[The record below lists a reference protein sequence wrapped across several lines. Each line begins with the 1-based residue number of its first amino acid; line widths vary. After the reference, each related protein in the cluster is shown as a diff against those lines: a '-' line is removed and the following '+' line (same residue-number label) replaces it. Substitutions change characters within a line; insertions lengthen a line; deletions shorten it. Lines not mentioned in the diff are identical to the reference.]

1 MVRSSLRGMQH
12 DVRGTCDLP
21 CPYACC
27 PLPMILASATCFGC
41 SSAGSDSY
49 HSLNVMPP
57 QSLRRGRA
65 ALKRSRLA
73 VSMHPTTSCTPGG
86 AVIHPLAVTVG
97 LCSISVVMPASRSC
111 GCRSSACRMM
121 DAPISFLSASLFA
134 SAGHTSVSR
143 PNAIRTSALITGMF
157 PTPFHWPPLP
167 PHD

>member
-1 MVRSSLRGMQH
+1 MQY
-12 DVRGTCDLP
+12 VECGRRNPLGL
-21 CPYACC
+21 YVAC
-27 PLPMILASATCFGC
+27 PLPMILASARCFGC

-65 ALKRSRLA
+65 SRSRSRLA

-121 DAPISFLSASLFA
+121 DSPISFLRASLFA
-134 SAGHTSVSR
+134 SAGQTSVSLLS
-143 PNAIRTSALITGMF
+143 ASRTSARINGMVA
-157 PTPFHWPPLP
+157 TPFHWPPLP